1 MTTGENRTEV
11 RAVERRIDVRD
22 EADSLGELFSRLTA
36 DLSKLVRD
44 EVELAKVE
52 LTGTVQEMRTAGMSI
67 GAAGLFGVMAFLLL
81 SFAAAWGLA
90 EVVPEGVAFLIVG
103 AVYGAVALALAA
115 IGRQRLKAVKPVPE
129 QTVETLKEDVAW
141 AKQQVS

>member
-1 MTTGENRTEV
+1 MEQ
-11 RAVERRIDVRD
+11 RIDVRE
-22 EADSLGELFSRLTA
+22 EAQSLGELFSRLTA

-52 LTGTVQEMRTAGMSI
+52 INETVENVKTAGVSI
-67 GAAGLFGVMAFLLL
+67 GAAGVLGIMAFVML

-90 EVVPEGVAFLIVG
+90 EVVPAGVAFLIVG
-103 AVYGAVALALAA
+103 AAYGLVALALVAV
-115 IGRQRLKAVKPVPE
+115 GRQRLKAAKPVPE

-141 AKQQVS
+141 AKQQMS

>member
-1 MTTGENRTEV
+1 MEHQV
-11 RAVERRIDVRD
+11 DVR
-22 EADSLGELFSRLTA
+22 EGNASLGDLFSRLTA

-52 LTGTVQEMRTAGMSI
+52 INQSVQSARTAGMSF
-67 GAAGLFGVMAFLLL
+67 GAAGVLGLLALLML

-90 EVVPEGVAFLIVG
+90 EVVDTGLAFLIVG
-103 AVYGAVALALAA
+103 AAYGVAAAVLAM
-115 IGRQRLKAVKPVPE
+115 IGKQRLQTAKPVPE

-141 AKQQVS
+141 AKQQMS

>member
-1 MTTGENRTEV
+1 M
-11 RAVERRIDVRD
+11 ERQIDVRNGAAR
-22 EADSLGELFSRLTA
+22 EETESLGELFSRLTA

-52 LTGTVQEMRTAGMSI
+52 INEAVGGARTAGVSI
-67 GAAGLFGVMAFLLL
+67 GAAGFFGLMAFVML

-90 EVVPEGVAFLIVG
+90 EAVPEGVAFLIVG
-103 AVYGAVALALAA
+103 GFYGLVALALFGL
-115 IGRQRLKAVKPVPE
+115 GRQRLKAVKPVPE

-141 AKQQVS
+141 AKQQMS

>member
-1 MTTGENRTEV
+1 MEQ
-11 RAVERRIDVRD
+11 RIDVRE
-22 EADSLGELFSRLTA
+22 EAQSLGELFSRLTA

-52 LTGTVQEMRTAGMSI
+52 INETVENARTAGISI
-67 GAAGLFGVMAFLLL
+67 GAARFLGLMAFVML

-103 AVYGAVALALAA
+103 GAYGLVALALLAL
-115 IGRQRLKAVKPVPE
+115 GRQRLKAVKPVPE

-141 AKQQVS
+141 AKQQMS

>member
-1 MTTGENRTEV
+1 M
-11 RAVERRIDVRD
+11 ERHIDVRED
-22 EADSLGELFSRLTA
+22 SSLGDLFSRLTS
-36 DLSKLVRD
+36 DLSKLMRD
-44 EVELAKVE
+44 EVQLAKVE
-52 LTGTVQEMRTAGMSI
+52 MKETVREAGTAGVSI
-67 GAAGLFGVMAFLLL
+67 GAAGLLGFMAFLLL

-103 AVYGAVALALAA
+103 GAYGLVALALLA

-141 AKQQVS
+141 ARQRMS

>member
-1 MTTGENRTEV
+1 MEHQ
-11 RAVERRIDVRD
+11 IDVR
-22 EADSLGELFSRLTA
+22 EENASLGELFSRLTT

-52 LTGTVQEMRTAGMSI
+52 IEQAVDAARTAGISI
-67 GAAGLFGVMAFLLL
+67 GAAGLLGIMAFVML

-103 AVYGAVALALAA
+103 AAYGLVALALLAL
-115 IGRQRLKAVKPVPE
+115 GRQRLKMVKPVPE

-141 AKQQVS
+141 AKQQMS

>member
-1 MTTGENRTEV
+1 MEHQ
-11 RAVERRIDVRD
+11 IDVR
-22 EADSLGELFSRLTA
+22 EENASLGELFSRLTT

-52 LTGTVQEMRTAGMSI
+52 IEQAVDAARTAGISI
-67 GAAGLFGVMAFLLL
+67 GAAGLLGIMAFVML

-103 AVYGAVALALAA
+103 AAYGLVALALLAL
-115 IGRQRLKAVKPVPE
+115 GRQRLKTVKPVPE

-141 AKQQVS
+141 AKQQMS

>member
-1 MTTGENRTEV
+1 MDHQ
-11 RAVERRIDVRD
+11 IDVRD
-22 EADSLGELFSRLTA
+22 NASLAELFSRLTA

-52 LTGTVQEMRTAGMSI
+52 INQTVETARTAGMSF
-67 GAAGLFGVMAFLLL
+67 GAAGLLGLMAFVML

-103 AVYGAVALALAA
+103 GAYGVIALILAVV
-115 IGRQRLKAVKPVPE
+115 GRQRLKAVKPVPE

-141 AKQQVS
+141 AKQQMS

>member
-1 MTTGENRTEV
+1 MPEV
-11 RAVERRIDVRD
+11 NALERDIDVRED
-22 EADSLGELFSRLTA
+22 QASLGELFSRLTE

-52 LTGTVQEMRTAGMSI
+52 INQTVGSARTAGISF
-67 GAAGLFGVMAFLLL
+67 GAAGLFGLMTFTML
-81 SFAAAWGLA
+81 SFAAAWGLS

-103 AVYGAVALALAA
+103 GAYGLVALALMA
-115 IGRQRLKAVKPVPE
+115 IGRQRLKTAKPMPE

-141 AKQQVS
+141 AKQQMS

>member
-1 MTTGENRTEV
+1 MDRH
-11 RAVERRIDVRD
+11 IDVRND
-22 EADSLGELFSRLTA
+22 DVRDDDVRDDASLGELFSRLTA

-52 LTGTVQEMRTAGMSI
+52 INSAVENARTAGISI
-67 GAAGLFGVMAFLLL
+67 GAAGLLGLMSFVLL

-90 EVVPEGVAFLIVG
+90 EIVPAGFAFLIIG
-103 AVYGAVALALAA
+103 GVYGIVALVLAVVA
-115 IGRQRLKAVKPVPE
+115 RRRLKAVKPVPE

-141 AKQQVS
+141 AKQQMS

>member
-1 MTTGENRTEV
+1 MEQH
-11 RAVERRIDVRD
+11 IDVRD
-22 EADSLGELFSRLTA
+22 GTAPETESLGELFSRLTE

-52 LTGTVQEMRTAGMSI
+52 LSDTLASARTAGVSL
-67 GAAGLFGVMAFLLL
+67 GVAGVLGLMAFLMV

-103 AVYGAVALALAA
+103 AVYGLVALVLAA
-115 IGRQRLKAVKPVPE
+115 IGRQRLKAVKPVPD

-141 AKQQVS
+141 AKQQMS

>member
-1 MTTGENRTEV
+1 MEHQ
-11 RAVERRIDVRD
+11 IDVR
-22 EADSLGELFSRLTA
+22 EGNASLGELFSRLTA

-52 LTGTVQEMRTAGMSI
+52 INQTVQSAKTAGISM
-67 GAAGLFGVMAFLLL
+67 GAAGLLGLMAFVLL

-90 EVVPEGVAFLIVG
+90 ELVPAGVAFLIVG
-103 AVYGAVALALAA
+103 GAYGLVALALLAL
-115 IGRQRLKAVKPVPE
+115 GRQRLKTAKPVPE

-141 AKQQVS
+141 AKQQMS

>member
-1 MTTGENRTEV
+1 MEQ
-11 RAVERRIDVRD
+11 RIDVRE
-22 EADSLGELFSRLTA
+22 EAQSLGDLFSRLTA

-52 LTGTVQEMRTAGMSI
+52 INETVENVKTAGVSI
-67 GAAGLFGVMAFLLL
+67 GAAGVLGLMAFVLL

-90 EVVPEGVAFLIVG
+90 EVVATGVAFLIVG
-103 AVYGAVALALAA
+103 GAYGLVALVLIAV
-115 IGRQRLKAVKPVPE
+115 GRSRLKAAKPVPE

-141 AKQQVS
+141 AKQQMS

>member
-1 MTTGENRTEV
+1 M
-11 RAVERRIDVRD
+11 ERRIDVRE
-22 EADSLGELFSRLTA
+22 EAESLGELFSRLTA

-52 LTGTVQEMRTAGMSI
+52 INQTVQEVRTAGLSI
-67 GAAGLFGVMAFLLL
+67 GAAGLFGLMAFLLL

-103 AVYGAVALALAA
+103 GAYGLVALALLAL
-115 IGRQRLKAVKPVPE
+115 GRQRLKAVKPVPE

-141 AKQQVS
+141 AKQQMS